1 MVFRVQLTLMTNRG
15 EQLHEDTI
23 TRLNVILTEIDV
35 ASIALQQMA
44 QADAD
49 ASQSLLHHSRELM
62 ANVIHKAVIS
72 ETNLRHQAKQTGG
85 FVMANAY
92 SAVRAELDIM
102 HASVLRWQIEMD
114 LKTVLKCA
122 LLFAEVTNLDIEQR
136 HFNVSSKCLGNRK
149 RLPLKWR
156 II

>member
-1 MVFRVQLTLMTNRG
+1 
-15 EQLHEDTI
+15 
-23 TRLNVILTEIDV
+23 
-35 ASIALQQMA
+35 
-44 QADAD
+44 
-49 ASQSLLHHSRELM
+49 
-62 ANVIHKAVIS
+62 
-72 ETNLRHQAKQTGG
+72 
-85 FVMANAY
+85 MANAY

-114 LKTVLKCA
+114 LKTVLKCT

>member
-1 MVFRVQLTLMTNRG
+1 MTNRG

-49 ASQSLLHHSRELM
+49 ASQSLLHHSRLM

-85 FVMANAY
+85 FVMANDY

-114 LKTVLKCA
+114 LKTVLKCT
-122 LLFAEVTNLDIEQR
+122 LLFAAVTNLDIEQR
-136 HFNVSSKCLGNRK
+136 HLNVSSRCLGNRK
-149 RLPLKWR
+149 GLPLKWR